1 MMARKKF
8 LILVTAG
15 LVVAGGIG
23 GVAAQALSM
32 NPAATSSD
40 AVAET
45 SAATPQPSATPTVLP
60 TPATHIDEFFL
71 EGLWM
76 EFIQVGK
83 LTMESCMTEAGLP
96 YDGTTFDGMPSGLS
110 DGDQATWETAAAPCR
125 EQSDAA
131 IEAAEAAYVPSEE
144 ERAAALAFAVRYQV
158 WIDEMRS
165 CMADLGH
172 DFVGDVDMTLQT
184 APFAGIDLPG
194 GMPEGLS
201 PEEQH
206 QWIIDAYAYDST
218 YPETEQGTWET
229 ACVTAADAATGGPA
243 H

>member
-32 NPAATSSD
+32 NPEAISSE

-45 SAATPQPSATPTVLP
+45 TAATPQPSAIPTALP
-60 TPATHIDEFFL
+60 TSATRIDEFFL
-71 EGLWM
+71 GDLWM
-76 EFIQVGK
+76 EFLQVGK
-83 LTMESCMTEAGLP
+83 LTMESCMTDAGFP
-96 YDGTTFDGMPSGLS
+96 YDGTTFDGMPEGLS
-110 DGDQATWETAAAPCR
+110 EADQGAWETAAFPCR
-125 EQSDAA
+125 AQSAAA

-144 ERAAALAFAVRYQV
+144 ERAAALAFAAQYQV
-158 WIDEMRS
+158 WIDAMRS

-172 DFVGDVDMTLQT
+172 EFVGDVDMTLQT
-184 APFAGIDLPG
+184 APFDGSDLPG

-206 QWIIDAYAYDST
+206 QWTIDAYAYDST

-229 ACVTAADAATGGPA
+229 ACVTVADAAYGGPG

>member
-1 MMARKKF
+1 MARKKF

-23 GVAAQALSM
+23 GVAAQALSEG
-32 NPAATSSD
+32 PVATSSE
-40 AVAET
+40 AVAEAE
-45 SAATPQPSATPTVLP
+45 SATPQPSATPTVLP
-60 TPATHIDEFFL
+60 TPATRIDQFFL
-71 EGLWM
+71 GDLWM
-76 EFIQVGK
+76 EFLQVGK
-83 LTMESCMTEAGLP
+83 LTMESCMSEAGYP
-96 YDGTTFDGMPSGLS
+96 YDATTFDGMPAGLS
-110 DGDQATWETAAAPCR
+110 DVAQGEWQEAAVPCQ
-125 EQSDAA
+125 EQSGAA
-131 IEAAEAAYVPSEE
+131 MEAAEAAYVPSEE

-165 CMADLGH
+165 CMAGLGH
-172 DFVGDVDMTLQT
+172 EFVGDVDMTLQT
-184 APFAGIDLPG
+184 APFVDSDLPA

-206 QWIIDAYAYDST
+206 QWVIDAYAYDSS
-218 YPETEQGTWET
+218 YPETEQGTWDT